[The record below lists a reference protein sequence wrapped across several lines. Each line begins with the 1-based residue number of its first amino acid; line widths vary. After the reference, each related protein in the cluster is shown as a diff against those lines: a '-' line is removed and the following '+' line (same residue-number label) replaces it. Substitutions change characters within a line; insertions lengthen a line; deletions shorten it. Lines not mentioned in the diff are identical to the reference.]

1 MNKTAISLGV
11 QIMSAVGLLTS
22 QAGGIIN
29 YAGSIPPKPDQ
40 SSIKCHD
47 ASWQKT
53 NLVNFNGF
61 ELNEKFSLF
70 ISRMFEDGKK
80 SGIYFRVNSAYRDCA
95 EQGGLR
101 AAACGLGEYNLYQ
114 KPINLCFPP
123 TEPAGKSL
131 HNEGLAVDL
140 ACNGYGFFE
149 SSPCY
154 GWLKTNSTRYHLTE
168 HELEPW
174 HWSTTGK

>member
-1 MNKTAISLGV
+1 MNGTAISLGV

-95 EQGGLR
+95 EQG
-101 AAACGLGEYNLYQ
+101 
-114 KPINLCFPP
+114 
-123 TEPAGKSL
+123 SL